1 MAMLPTE
8 YNELIKILGST
19 QGNRPSSQEYFN
31 RQPQNMQAAG
41 GNYKD
46 GQVVTQNGIRYI
58 AHGGKLLTQAEVV
71 KDKNLFNKYSN
82 LVSNKEI
89 GDTNGPP
96 PAVATDN
103 SVISAPGGGKPPVKP
118 VGVNPANDPN
128 NLPYN
133 NPESNRPI
141 FPTSYTGQISLG
153 I

>member
-58 AHGGKLLTQAEVV
+58 AHGGKLLTQAEVF

-82 LVSNKEI
+82 LISNQEI
-89 GDTNGPP
+89 GDANGPPPAVAPGGGKP

-103 SVISAPGGGKPPVKP
+103 SVISAPGGGKPPAVATDNS
-118 VGVNPANDPN
+118 V
-128 NLPYN
+128 
-133 NPESNRPI
+133 
-141 FPTSYTGQISLG
+141 IS
-153 I
+153 